1 MSQPPAEPSIEQ
13 NKATVRR
20 VFDEVLNQG
29 RLEVIDEI
37 YDPNIVDHDPLP
49 GGPVGIEGVRYS
61 IGGLL
66 EAFPDLHVTIED
78 MSAHGDFVVVHNVW
92 TGTQTGRLVGLPSTG
107 KAVTFTGVVIWRLE
121 NGKIAERWAV
131 IDLIQKIGI
140 AARRRRTRRAS
151 AQALD
156 YADAVTSFASLQPI
170 APEKFE
176 EYKEFVEQLKGPRHE
191 EFVASRRRLGIKRE
205 VQWLSVWPRVGD
217 LRFEIGYY
225 EADDLIKLGVGIAT
239 SDDPFDVWFR
249 ERVTYLHGFDWNDAA
264 ELGPSSELMFEWA
277 AD

>member
-1 MSQPPAEPSIEQ
+1 VSEERGSTSVEQ

-20 VFDEVLNQG
+20 VFEEVLNQG
-29 RLEVIDEI
+29 RLDVIDEI
-37 YDPNIVDHDPLP
+37 YDPHIVDHDPLP
-49 GGPVGIEGVRYS
+49 GGPTGIEGVRYS

-66 EAFPDLHVTIED
+66 EAFPDLQVTIED

-92 TGTQTGRLVGLPSTG
+92 KGTQSGRLLGLPPTGRE
-107 KAVTFTGVVIWRLE
+107 VTFTGVVIWRLA
-121 NGKIAERWAV
+121 NGLIAERWAV
-131 IDLIQKIGI
+131 IDLVQQVGV
-140 AARRRRTRRAS
+140 ASRRRRSRAS

-156 YADAVTSFASLQPI
+156 YADAVTSFASLQPL

-176 EYKEFVEQLKGPRHE
+176 EYKEFVEQLKGPRHA
-191 EFVASRRRLGIKRE
+191 EFVASRKRLGIKRE

-217 LRFEIGYY
+217 MRFEIGYY
-225 EADDLIKLGVGIAT
+225 EAEDLIKLGVGLAA

-249 ERVTYLHGFDWNDAA
+249 ERVTYLHGFDWNDVA
-264 ELGPSSELMFEWA
+264 ELGAPTELMFEWS